1 MANKKAIITWQIYL
15 GLVLVVTG
23 GLFLADQLLALNLLR
38 FFWPLLIILFGLTFF
53 VGMLVAGRRAS
64 GLAVPGTLLTVIGII
79 LFVQNTFDL
88 WVTWAYAW
96 ALLITAVGVGLLI
109 MNAYHKREGLRR
121 AGGLIMGLGLILFVM
136 FGVLFEVILNIAGT
150 SSQTGLFLGSGLVL
164 LGVFVLFSR
173 AIFAHRETPDRKVAE
188 NPEVVDGVFSEAEP
202 MSEQGAATVEPLAG
216 DEEFTTFEFKSLGQV
231 FVTPGDHCG
240 LKIEGSPD
248 IIQHVTAEVADG
260 VLMVHYQM
268 DVVDWTGLQWI
279 NDKDRI
285 RYYVTVKNLEGI
297 ILGGAGSISADGL
310 TGQNL
315 GIVHAGI
322 GVLKL
327 TGLQFTEVNVDLSGL
342 GEVMLAGKV
351 ELQNLDLSG
360 AGSYQAV
367 ELQSQHAN
375 LSLSGAGSAKV
386 WAEVTLNGRITGAG
400 SIQYKGS
407 PEIEE
412 TQTGL
417 GNIKPIR

>member
-1 MANKKAIITWQIYL
+1 MANKKTIITWQIYL

-53 VGMLVAGRRAS
+53 VGMLVAGKKAS
-64 GLAVPGTLLTVIGII
+64 GLAVPGTLLTVIGLI

-96 ALLITAVGVGLLI
+96 ALLITATGVGLLI

-121 AGGLIMGLGLILFVM
+121 TGGLIMGLGLILFVM

-150 SSQTGLFLGSGLVL
+150 SSQSGLFLGGGLVL

-173 AIFAHRETPDRKVAE
+173 AIFAHKPSTNKRQEED
-188 NPEVVDGVFSEAEP
+188 PEVIEGSYTAAETQPEPGEA
-202 MSEQGAATVEPLAG
+202 SVQPLAG
-216 DEEFTTFEFKSLGQV
+216 DEEFTTFDFKSLGQV
-231 FVTPGDHCG
+231 FVTQGDHCG

-248 IIQHVTAEVADG
+248 IIQHVTAEVNDG
-260 VLMVHYQM
+260 VLMVHYELN
-268 DVVDWTGLQWI
+268 VVDWTGLQWI
-279 NDKDRI
+279 NEKDRI
-285 RYYVTVKNLEGI
+285 RYFVTVKSLEQI
-297 ILGGAGSISADGL
+297 ILGGAGSISADAL
-310 TGQNL
+310 VGQNL

-327 TGLQFTEVNVDLSGL
+327 TGLQFEEVDVDLSGL

-351 ELQNLDLSG
+351 ESQNLDLSG

-367 ELQSQHAN
+367 RLQSQHAN

-386 WAEVTLNGRITGAG
+386 WAEATLNGRISGAG

-407 PEIEE
+407 PQIEE
-412 TQTGL
+412 SLSGL
-417 GNIKPIR
+417 GKIKPI